1 MESPATEGIT
11 ANRQIARAAGTVMFA
26 FIIGQVFSLVSGILI
41 TWKFGTGMEYD
52 AFNAANKFPDI
63 LYQLVAA
70 GALASAFIPTFT
82 TLIARGDS
90 SRGWKL
96 ASAVVNLVTLILFAV
111 GIVAAIF
118 APWIVRNILAPGFTN
133 PEQFQLTVNML
144 RLQLISPIIFGISGL
159 LMGIINSYQSFLWP
173 ALAPAMYSIGKII
186 GVLFL
191 APSFGIYGLAIGV
204 LVGAVLHGLIQV
216 PALLKL
222 PGRNYIFMLGLK
234 MQEVRE
240 VARLMGPRVLGVA
253 FVQLNFLVN
262 IRIASSQP
270 IGSLSAIQVG
280 FALMLIPEIAIAQSI
295 AIAALPTFSAQVA
308 KGRLEDMR
316 FSLAT
321 LLRGVLLL
329 AIPAS
334 LGLMILRIPLI
345 TLLYQRGSFD
355 IHSTQL
361 VAWALLFYAFGLVGH
376 SLVEIISR
384 AFYALHDTKTPVFVG
399 VAAMSL
405 NVLLSI
411 FFSRLFISIGWMP
424 HGGLALANSLATFL
438 EAFALMFLMRRRLS
452 GIEGHNVLNG
462 TWKALLAGG
471 CMSAALF
478 GWINLT
484 SSASAWLIAL
494 GGIAIGGLV
503 YGLVL
508 LILRTPELTLVLKFI
523 KQKATISSKGSSS

>member
-1 MESPATEGIT
+1 MDSPAVEGSS
-11 ANRQIARAAGTVMFA
+11 ANRQIVRAAGTVMFA
-26 FIIGQVFSLVSGILI
+26 FIIGQVFSLISGILI

-70 GALASAFIPTFT
+70 GALASAFVPTFT
-82 TLIARGDS
+82 TLIARKDIA
-90 SRGWKL
+90 RGWKL
-96 ASAVVNLVTLILFAV
+96 ASAVVNLVTLILFGV
-111 GIVAAIF
+111 GVVAAIF
-118 APWIVRNILAPGFTN
+118 APWIVRTILAPGFTD
-133 PEQFQLTVNML
+133 PVQFQLTVNML

-191 APSFGIYGLAIGV
+191 APSMGIYGLAFGV
-204 LVGAVLHGLIQV
+204 LIGAVMHGLIQV

-222 PGRNYIFMLGLK
+222 PGRKYTFMLGLK

-262 IRIASSQP
+262 IRIASTQP
-270 IGSLSAIQVG
+270 TGSLSAVQVG

-308 KGRLEDMR
+308 KGKLEEMR
-316 FSLAT
+316 YSLST

-329 AIPAS
+329 AVPAS
-334 LGLMILRIPLI
+334 LGLILLRVPLV

-355 IHSTQL
+355 THSTQL

-399 VAAMSL
+399 VFAMSL
-405 NVLLSI
+405 NVVLSI
-411 FFSRLFISIGWMP
+411 LFSRLFTSIGWMP

-438 EAFALMFLMRRRLS
+438 EAFALMFLMRGRLA
-452 GIEGHNVLNG
+452 GIEGKNVLNG
-462 TWKALLAGG
+462 AWKALLAGG
-471 CMSAALF
+471 FMSAALW
-478 GWINLT
+478 GWSNLAGNF
-484 SSASAWLIAL
+484 SSWVITL
-494 GGIAIGGLV
+494 GGIAIGVFV
-503 YGLVL
+503 YGLAVY
-508 LILRTPELTLVLKFI
+508 ILRTPELTRVLEFVKR
-523 KQKATISSKGSSS
+523 KVSSSRNGAST